1 MSIRA
6 SPRSQLYR
14 KLRSLR
20 TGERKERS
28 LTNRRRLG
36 IRLNNR
42 MGEKL
47 WWRFLALI
55 EEEKLFFPDSTWE

>member
-6 SPRSQLYR
+6 SPRSQVYR

-28 LTNRRRLG
+28 LTNRRRL
-36 IRLNNR
+36 R
-42 MGEKL
+42 MRIAKWTEWGKNSDED
-47 WWRFLALI
+47 F
-55 EEEKLFFPDSTWE
+55 